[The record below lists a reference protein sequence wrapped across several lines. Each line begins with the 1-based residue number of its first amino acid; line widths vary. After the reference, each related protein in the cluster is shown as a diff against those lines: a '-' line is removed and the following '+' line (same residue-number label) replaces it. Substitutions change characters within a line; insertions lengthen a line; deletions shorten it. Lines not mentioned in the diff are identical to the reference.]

1 MKSVRIQTEILKWLD
16 KDESKRRDRWIAYKL
31 TLDGL
36 TYVELVND
44 FYLFLIPE
52 DKCYLNLEKLGLKP
66 GLYSDGVF
74 EERLK
79 DLRGLVD
86 AKEAYRTDVTFR
98 GRQEEATV
106 LEFEGGKVMVRTKL
120 LKLFDNPQF
129 KLTPDNKGIIVV
141 FEDDNFDTPVGIV
154 LGLVEK

>member
-66 GLYSDGVF
+66 GLCLLYTSDAAD
-74 EERLK
+74 E
-79 DLRGLVD
+79 
-86 AKEAYRTDVTFR
+86 
-98 GRQEEATV
+98 
-106 LEFEGGKVMVRTKL
+106 
-120 LKLFDNPQF
+120 
-129 KLTPDNKGIIVV
+129 
-141 FEDDNFDTPVGIV
+141 
-154 LGLVEK
+154 